1 MADSR
6 RTAEILVRARD
17 DTRRATTSVQAG
29 FRTMADGTVGA
40 LGRVTRSFLNL
51 RNVIAGG
58 VAAMAAKKL
67 FEPELET
74 EKFRTQY
81 ENLLGDAESAKTRV
95 DMLMQFSDVTPF
107 EPEPVVRAALV
118 LDRFT
123 RGAEDT
129 RDMVRLVGDA
139 AAATGSEFSELGMWV
154 GRGYSMI
161 KGGAPIGEVTRRLL
175 ELGVITPDVQNKIS
189 DMQKQNK
196 SATEVWG
203 VLRGA
208 LEEHNGAMEK
218 LSQTTGGRLSTLAG
232 KWSGFRRDVAAEA
245 LPAVNVAI
253 DDLIATIDNLRES
266 GELQK
271 WGEATRQTIEAVWER
286 LKSMAAWIAEN
297 RTLLT
302 TLGVGAGGL
311 LAFAKLVQ
319 ALTLVKSAIMAI
331 KTAYAAVVAARS
343 ADTAST
349 AANTAVTGANTA
361 AKTANVAALNAQAAA
376 AISAKAAFSTLGG
389 ALGSLGAIAGTAFV
403 GWKLGTLLGE
413 VSGLNREMGRLVENA
428 ALKKQQTELEM
439 FQQAWAKRF
448 EDRGG
453 LSARDDR
460 GRTMSEA
467 WREMEK
473 RRSERAAGARETE
486 QQAAETDPQAAAAL
500 AAAEEAATAEQE
512 AREKVAGAVQKAAE
526 NEIERRKSV
535 AAQIEKTKQDIAEA
549 RERADEDRQRR
560 ELQGIADGAQE
571 RIREAEEAARAED
584 VRAERIEREV
594 AEQHERLL
602 LPRADRRVAERED
615 ADQAKREKDLERQI
629 ARARKR
635 QEEGG
640 RLTAR
645 GKELVAFD
653 ERRREAAAAREHAQA
668 QRDRAEGE
676 QARLAEAQAR
686 LADLA
691 AVQIDTEK
699 DLTAALRDLENEL
712 REGGRAEIGGQ
723 AVGDMTEADLAAVAE
738 LARTIADATQAARDR
753 RAAEA
758 DILARAGKEGEPA
771 PAAEQPPAAQ
781 APAAQAPAAQA
792 PAAQAPAVAQGP
804 APAAEQ
810 PPAAQGP
817 AQLPDRIVA
826 RAGKSLDLDI
836 AGRATARP
844 AGGVAIPAMT
854 VPPVPRLREEAAGP
868 AAVEVD
874 LPGGEMLAELRS
886 IRTSLGKIGLG

>member
-271 WGEATRQTIEAVWER
+271 WGEATRQSIEAVWER
-286 LKSMAAWIAEN
+286 LQSMAAWIAEN

-302 TLGVGAGGL
+302 TLGVGTAGL

-319 ALTLVKSAIMAI
+319 ALTLVKSAIMAMN
-331 KTAYAAVVAARS
+331 TAYAAVVAARS

-413 VSGLNREMGRLVENA
+413 VSGLNREMGRLAENLA
-428 ALKKQQTELEM
+428 RTGKMQWWTGGAEGAKTELEM
-439 FQQAWAKRF
+439 FQEQWSKRF

-512 AREKVAGAVQKAAE
+512 AREKVAAAVQKAAE

-602 LPRADRRVAERED
+602 LPRADRREAERED

-699 DLTAALRDLENEL
+699 DLTDALRDLEREL

-723 AVGDMTEADLAAVAE
+723 AVGDMAEADLAAVAE

-758 DILARAGKEGEPA
+758 DILARAGKEGE
-771 PAAEQPPAAQ
+771 
-781 APAAQAPAAQA
+781 
-792 PAAQAPAVAQGP
+792 P